1 MYAVM
6 Q

>member
-6 Q
+6 